1 MKPYEAREMTYADL
15 VEKLD
20 EAKEDLFNLRFQL
33 AVSQSDNTARLGELR
48 RDIARM
54 RTVLNE
60 WERYGVPLGYEEG
73 AYERENQPVEEPV
86 AEFPEDEEEAPAA
99 EDTAPTPAAEEEPPA
114 PPDELDEQDGQP
126 DDPPAEP
133 EEEEEE
139 PKRSRRWGRRSR
151 K

>member
-1 MKPYEAREMTYADL
+1 MKPNEAREMTHAEL

-48 RDIARM
+48 RDVARM

-60 WERYGVPLGYEEG
+60 WERYGRPLGYEAG
-73 AYERENQPVEEPV
+73 AYEREFPPAGEPA
-86 AEFPEDEEEAPAA
+86 AEFPEDEEEATPEEIAESPMEEAA
-99 EDTAPTPAAEEEPPA
+99 APS
-114 PPDELDEQDGQP
+114 DEHGEQP
-126 DDPPAEP
+126 DDAPAEST
-133 EEEEEE
+133 EEET
-139 PKRSRRWGRRSR
+139 KRGRRWGIRSR

>member
-60 WERYGVPLGYEEG
+60 WERDGHPLGYEEG
-73 AYERENQPVEEPV
+73 AYEQEYPLDEPV
-86 AEFPEDEEEAPAA
+86 AEFPEDEEEATEEAPAV
-99 EDTAPTPAAEEEPPA
+99 APS
-114 PPDELDEQDGQP
+114 DELDEQDEQP

-133 EEEEEE
+133 EAEE
-139 PKRSRRWGRRSR
+139 PKRGRRWGIRSR

>member
-1 MKPYEAREMTYADL
+1 MKPYEAREMTHAEL

-20 EAKEDLFNLRFQL
+20 EAQDDLFNLRFQL

-60 WERYGVPLGYEEG
+60 WERDGRPLGYEAG
-73 AYERENQPVEEPV
+73 AYEREGPPVDEPV
-86 AEFPEDEEEAPAA
+86 AVPDFPEDEERAVA
-99 EDTAPTPAAEEEPPA
+99 EAEEETGEVPEEA
-114 PPDELDEQDGQP
+114 AAVVASDEREGQP
-126 DDPPAEP
+126 DDSPAEP
-133 EEEEEE
+133 EPEPEE
-139 PKRSRRWGRRSR
+139 PKRGRRWGLRSR

>member
-1 MKPYEAREMTYADL
+1 MKPNEAREMTHAEL

-60 WERYGVPLGYEEG
+60 WERYGRPLGYEEG
-73 AYERENQPVEEPV
+73 AYEREYPPVGEPA
-86 AEFPEDEEEAPAA
+86 AEFPEDEEEATA
-99 EDTAPTPAAEEEPPA
+99 EAAEEIGETPAEAEAA
-114 PPDELDEQDGQP
+114 PPDEDGQDKQP
-126 DDPPAEP
+126 DDPSAEP
-133 EEEEEE
+133 AADE
-139 PKRSRRWGRRSR
+139 PKRGRRWGIRS
-151 K
+151 KK